1 MLSVGKST
9 LSVALAYK
17 TYKRN
22 HRQWRIRSYFQ
33 NLLRLP
39 VDEEPLL
46 YSNIPLRVP
55 YVPLTIDLLTRKK
68 RFRYKSV
75 LYICEASLVADNQM
89 YKVCGETEN
98 ERVALFNKLFGHSTK
113 NGVCIYDTQCVGDL
127 SINVRRCLSSDIYI
141 YDLVKCFPFFLVAKI
156 REERYSE
163 DGQTINTYNEDLEDS
178 LKKCLISKR
187 TWKLF
192 DAYCYSA
199 WTDDLPVV
207 DNVVNLSKDAS
218 LKAQKLVSFREYKTV
233 PIDRQEKENKDASC

>member
-1 MLSVGKST
+1 M
-9 LSVALAYK
+9 SVALAYK

-33 NLLRLP
+33 NLLHLP
-39 VDEEPLL
+39 LDEEPLL

-192 DAYCYSA
+192 DAFCYSA

-233 PIDRQEKENKDASC
+233 PIDRQEKEKKDASC